1 MADQNEESTLA
12 TYLADHPRLVG
23 GLFALLLVLN
33 QGMVTIDGYAGS
45 ATVGT

>member
-33 QGMVTIDGYAGS
+33 QGMLTIEGGGGS
-45 ATVGT
+45 STVGT